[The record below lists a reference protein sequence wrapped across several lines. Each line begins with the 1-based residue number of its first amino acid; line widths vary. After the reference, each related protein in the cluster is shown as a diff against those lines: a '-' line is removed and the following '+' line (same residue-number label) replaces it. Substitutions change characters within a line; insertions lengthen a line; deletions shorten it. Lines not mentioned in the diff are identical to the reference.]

1 MGITRDFGVVSGV
14 LAIVGTNAIKTA
26 YASPV
31 NGKFMGK
38 TALLL
43 TVSKTF

>member
-1 MGITRDFGVVSGV
+1 MGVTRDFGVVTGA
-14 LAIVGTNAIKTA
+14 LAVIGTNAGKSA